1 MKQCAELIQLA
12 PLVRSARNARA
23 QEKAQKAAAS

>member
-1 MKQCAELIQLA
+1 MQKCANLMELA

-23 QEKAQKAAAS
+23 QEKAQKAATS